1 MALMRNWPKIAF
13 LSLAVV
19 YCETGDTGT
28 RHDQWCTPC
37 PEQLASDEK
46 QSNGRFLGQPS
57 TVAGQVNGVDRRRD
71 ISSADHVLPRS
82 SHSAIP
88 RAGQRS
94 EGTSIYHR
102 AVGCSWLHLRR
113 RCSGSLADGA
123 TVNGLWRLWT
133 VTRRLRC
140 SDILIYCSQPTT
152 DQLCYIYTTGDN
164 TTFVMLRARDQMQYI
179 LAMSALRH
187 RNLNGIWTSYS
198 FSMQSFHI
206 HKKIPLIYLYS

>member
-1 MALMRNWPKIAF
+1 LTAVATSCWYNNLHTYCLYHYTRRPSSTLVMMMMALMRNWPKIAF

-123 TVNGLWRLWT
+123 TVNGL
-133 VTRRLRC
+133 
-140 SDILIYCSQPTT
+140 
-152 DQLCYIYTTGDN
+152 
-164 TTFVMLRARDQMQYI
+164 
-179 LAMSALRH
+179 
-187 RNLNGIWTSYS
+187 
-198 FSMQSFHI
+198 
-206 HKKIPLIYLYS
+206 